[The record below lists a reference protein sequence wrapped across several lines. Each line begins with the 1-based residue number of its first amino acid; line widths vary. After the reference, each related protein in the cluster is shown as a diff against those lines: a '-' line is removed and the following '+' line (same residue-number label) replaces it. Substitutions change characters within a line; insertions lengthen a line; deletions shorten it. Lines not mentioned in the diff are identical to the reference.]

1 MMKMPIFL
9 TLLALGFEATVQ
21 ADGDDACHV
30 EVTGVDVVTQST
42 TIARVKFAVETQAKT
57 SKKASESNT
66 RKADRVISALK
77 NAGIDV
83 TDLQTQGYSSHP
95 ATRIVEKMS
104 VT

>member
-1 MMKMPIFL
+1 MTTP
-9 TLLALGFEATVQ
+9 
-21 ADGDDACHV
+21 
-30 EVTGVDVVTQST
+30 VTQST

-95 ATRIVEKMS
+95 ATGIVEKMS